1 LTQRI
6 ADSFDMPEYILEPF
20 LFMINSLK
28 FAYEAPWLPKQSLGI
43 KANTKHSS
51 SIFAADNAARD

>member
-1 LTQRI
+1 
-6 ADSFDMPEYILEPF
+6 MPEYILEAF

-43 KANTKHSS
+43 QVNAKHPS
-51 SIFAADNAARD
+51 SIFATDNAARD